1 MCQHR
6 RCKHCGKTME
16 AGFCIG
22 DNMAVEAY
30 YCSEECLFAHYTEQE
45 YLNMHEGDY
54 AFWTQWDDEQEET
67 V

>member
-1 MCQHR
+1 
-6 RCKHCGKTME
+6 ME